1 MHALTRTVLSHRR
14 AVVVIWL
21 LLAVAGAATA
31 KTTIGRLTT
40 SYALAGSPGYAAN
53 QRIATLYGNGGA
65 AAPTVAVIMLP
76 AALRIDSRGVAAE
89 AGRVFAA
96 GHAVPHVRIADYA
109 TTGDRAFVTADAR
122 STFALV
128 FTPGNQPDTL
138 QPADIAVARA
148 VQAAAPAGWMVHV
161 TGLRQLE
168 NTTPARPGNEVI
180 AEAMLGA
187 LGALVVLAFVFA
199 SVLAVLP
206 LAVAGV
212 SILTTFLVLRAVTE
226 VTEVSFIAEYLIALV
241 GLGVGI
247 DYSLLVVTRWR
258 EQRGRGQD
266 PVAAVHAAMASAGR
280 SVLLSGLVVSA
291 ALLALLALPVPFLH
305 GLAYAGLLIPLVS
318 AAAALTLLPILLA
331 TARRLDWP
339 RRHVTPSPSPR
350 WSGWA
355 RGVVRWRWA
364 AAAVG
369 LAALAGLI
377 LPLFSVH
384 VGLPRATS
392 LAASGPARAGLDRL
406 LADDVPPGVL
416 TPIEVLSTGDTDV
429 LASRL
434 SRLPGIYAAVAA
446 SSPDYKT
453 DGAALITV
461 LPVTEAGQPA
471 GQRTVAAVRSA
482 TAHDAAVAGVGG
494 VGVEI
499 IDFTAATYGNLWKM
513 LALIALVTF
522 GLLAVAFRSLLLAAK
537 AIALNFAAVAAA
549 TGVLVFVWQDGHG
562 SDALWQVSPTG
573 AITFWAPVFLFAFLF
588 GLSMDYEVFILSRI
602 REEYQATG
610 STPGAVVAGLG
621 HTGRLVS
628 SAALILALAFL
639 AMSSTPATAI
649 KILATGLGAG
659 ILIDATII
667 RCLLLPALV
676 ALFGRWNW
684 WLPTRPTRSRK
695 TAGPGAGAG
704 KRQPENAPQISQS
717 VPACTAGGRDDDGRT
732 PGRHPDDGH
741 HARSVPL

>member
-1 MHALTRTVLSHRR
+1 MHTLTRIVLSHRR

-21 LLAVAGAATA
+21 LLAVAGAVTA
-31 KTTIGRLTT
+31 RTTIGRLTT

-65 AAPTVAVIMLP
+65 AAPTVAVITLP
-76 AALRIDSRGVAAE
+76 PGLTVDSRSVAAE
-89 AGRVFAA
+89 AARVFATA
-96 GHAVPHVRIADYA
+96 HAVAHVRIADYA
-109 TTGDRAFVTADAR
+109 TTGDRAFVTTAGH
-122 STFALV
+122 STFALL
-128 FTPGNQPDTL
+128 FTPGGQPDTL
-138 QPADIAVARA
+138 QRADIAVARA
-148 VQAAAPAGWMVHV
+148 VQAAAPAGWTVHV

-168 NTTPARPGNEVI
+168 NATPAKPGNGVI
-180 AEAMLGA
+180 AETMIGA

-206 LAVAGV
+206 LAMAGV

-241 GLGVGI
+241 GLGVAI

-280 SVLLSGLVVSA
+280 SVMLSGLVVSA
-291 ALLALLALPVPFLH
+291 GMLTLLALPVPFLH

-331 TARRLDWP
+331 TAGQRLDWP
-339 RRHVTPSPSPR
+339 RRHITPSPSRR

-384 VGLPRATS
+384 TGLPRAAS
-392 LAASGPARAGLDRL
+392 LAASGPARAGLDTL
-406 LADDVPPGVL
+406 LAGGVPPGVL
-416 TPIEVLSTGDTDV
+416 TPIEVLSTGNTDV

-434 SRLPGIYAAVAA
+434 SRLPGIYAAVAP
-446 SSPDYKT
+446 SSPDYQAGGT
-453 DGAALITV
+453 ALITV
-461 LPVTEAGQPA
+461 LPAAEAGQPA

-482 TAHDAAVAGVGG
+482 TVHDAAVAGVGG

-549 TGVLVFVWQDGHG
+549 TGVLGFVWQDGRG
-562 SDALWQVSPTG
+562 SDALWQVNATG
-573 AITFWAPVFLFAFLF
+573 AITFWVPVFLFAFLF

-639 AMSSTPATAI
+639 AMSSTPATAV

-684 WLPTRPTRSRK
+684 WLPTRPARWRK
-695 TAGPGAGAG
+695 TASPGVGAG
-704 KRQPENAPQISQS
+704 KRQPENAPQISQG
-717 VPACTAGGRDDDGRT
+717 VPAPTER
-732 PGRHPDDGH
+732 
-741 HARSVPL
+741 

>member
-31 KTTIGRLTT
+31 RTTIGRLTT

-65 AAPTVAVIMLP
+65 AAPTVAVITLP

-122 STFALV
+122 STFALL

-148 VQAAAPAGWMVHV
+148 VQAAAPAGWTVHV

-168 NTTPARPGNEVI
+168 NTTPARPGNGVI

-331 TARRLDWP
+331 TARTAGL
-339 RRHVTPSPSPR
+339 
-350 WSGWA
+350 
-355 RGVVRWRWA
+355 A
-364 AAAVG
+364 AAARHAVAEPALVRLG
-369 LAALAGLI
+369 PRRGALALGRSGRRTGGTGRTHPPAVLRARRA
-377 LPLFSVH
+377 P
-384 VGLPRATS
+384 PRH
-392 LAASGPARAGLDRL
+392 L
-406 LADDVPPGVL
+406 
-416 TPIEVLSTGDTDV
+416 
-429 LASRL
+429 
-434 SRLPGIYAAVAA
+434 
-446 SSPDYKT
+446 
-453 DGAALITV
+453 
-461 LPVTEAGQPA
+461 
-471 GQRTVAAVRSA
+471 
-482 TAHDAAVAGVGG
+482 
-494 VGVEI
+494 
-499 IDFTAATYGNLWKM
+499 
-513 LALIALVTF
+513 
-522 GLLAVAFRSLLLAAK
+522 
-537 AIALNFAAVAAA
+537 
-549 TGVLVFVWQDGHG
+549 
-562 SDALWQVSPTG
+562 
-573 AITFWAPVFLFAFLF
+573 
-588 GLSMDYEVFILSRI
+588 
-602 REEYQATG
+602 
-610 STPGAVVAGLG
+610 
-621 HTGRLVS
+621 TGRL
-628 SAALILALAFL
+628 
-639 AMSSTPATAI
+639 
-649 KILATGLGAG
+649 
-659 ILIDATII
+659 
-667 RCLLLPALV
+667 
-676 ALFGRWNW
+676 
-684 WLPTRPTRSRK
+684 
-695 TAGPGAGAG
+695 GPGAGRPGQAAG
-704 KRQPENAPQISQS
+704 RRRAPGS
-717 VPACTAGGRDDDGRT
+717 A
-732 PGRHPDDGH
+732 HPHRGPQH
-741 HARSVPL
+741 R

>member
-1 MHALTRTVLSHRR
+1 MLTFTRIVVSHRR
-14 AVVVIWL
+14 VVVLIWL

-40 SYALAGSPGYAAN
+40 SYALAGSAGYAAN
-53 QRIATLYGNGGA
+53 QRIAALYGNGGA
-65 AAPTVAVIMLP
+65 ATPTVSVITLP
-76 AALRIDSRGVAAE
+76 SGLRIDGRGVAAE

-96 GHAVPHVRIADYA
+96 AHAVAHVRIADYA
-109 TTGDRAFVTADAR
+109 TTGDRAFVIADRR
-122 STFALV
+122 STFALM
-128 FTPGNQPDTL
+128 FTPGNQPDTV

-148 VQAAAPAGWMVHV
+148 VQAAAPAGWAVRL

-168 NTTPARPGNEVI
+168 NATPARPGSGVI
-180 AEAMLGA
+180 AETMIGA

-199 SVLAVLP
+199 SFLAVLP

-291 ALLALLALPVPFLH
+291 GLLALLALPVPFLH
-305 GLAYAGLLIPLVS
+305 GLAYAGLLIPLIS
-318 AAAALTLLPILLA
+318 AAVALTLLPVLLA
-331 TARRLDWP
+331 TAGRRLDWP
-339 RRHVTPSPSPR
+339 PRHRAPSPSRR

-355 RGVVRWRWA
+355 RGVARWRWA
-364 AAAVG
+364 AATAG
-369 LAALAGLI
+369 LAALAALI
-377 LPLFSVH
+377 LPLFSMH
-384 VGLPRATS
+384 TGLPRATS
-392 LAASGPARAGLDRL
+392 LAASGPARAGLDTL
-406 LADDVPPGVL
+406 LAADVPPGVL
-416 TPIEVLSTGDTDV
+416 TPIEVLTTGNTDV

-434 SRLPGIYAAVAA
+434 SRLPGVYAAVAP
-446 SSPDYKT
+446 SSPDYQAGGT
-453 DGAALITV
+453 ALITV
-461 LPVTEAGQPA
+461 LPAAEAGQPA
-471 GQRTVAAVRSA
+471 GQHTVAAVRGA
-482 TAHDAAVAGVGG
+482 IARDPAVAGVGG

-499 IDFTAATYGNLWKM
+499 TDFTAATYGNLWKM

-522 GLLAVAFRSLLLAAK
+522 GLLAVAFRSLLLPVK
-537 AIALNFAAVAAA
+537 AVALNFAAVAAA
-549 TGVLVFVWQDGHG
+549 NGVLVFVWQEGHG
-562 SDALWQVSPTG
+562 SDTLWQVSATG
-573 AITFWAPVFLFAFLF
+573 AVTFWAPVFLFAFLF

-639 AMSSTPATAI
+639 AMSSAPATAI
-649 KILATGLGAG
+649 KLLATGLGAG
-659 ILIDATII
+659 VLIDATII
-667 RCLLLPALV
+667 RCLLVPALV

-684 WLPTRPTRSRK
+684 WLPAGRTCDLPG
-695 TAGPGAGAG
+695 TA
-704 KRQPENAPQISQS
+704 
-717 VPACTAGGRDDDGRT
+717 AGGSR
-732 PGRHPDDGH
+732 
-741 HARSVPL
+741 A